1 MNKIIV
7 YKKDRCPL
15 CEEVESLIDLLE
27 LDFSIDREE
36 VDIESNEKL
45 LEKYMFEIPVLIVNG
60 VEMEYRDIDYFSI
73 KKRLH

>member
-1 MNKIIV
+1 MNKIIM

-27 LDFSIDREE
+27 LDFSIEREE
-36 VDIESNEKL
+36 VDIESDEDL
-45 LEKYMFEIPVLIVNG
+45 MEKYMFEIPVIIVNG
-60 VEMEYRDIDYFSI
+60 EEMEYRSIDYFSI

>member
-27 LDFSIDREE
+27 LDFTIEREE
-36 VDIESNEKL
+36 IDIETDEEL

-60 VEMEYRDIDYFSI
+60 EEIEYRRIDYFSI